1 MCDTKVKTVAGMLS
15 LICQLDFN
23 MKRYAL
29 MIIGGFHRGGKGWVF
44 FFGFS
49 LGFGSCNVYRV
60 EFYLLSQKTPLL
72 FLHLHALEL
81 KDT

>member
-1 MCDTKVKTVAGMLS
+1 MLS

-29 MIIGGFHRGGKGWVF
+29 MIIGGFHRGGNGF
-44 FFGFS
+44 FFVFVFFS